1 MQGIYQMKRRKARE
15 YVLKFLYA
23 WEINE
28 NFNKSNIQEEIEK
41 FWERNHEED
50 KNVKSFAS
58 QIIKGT
64 LENLKGID
72 GVIKKYANKW
82 DIERMINIDRNIL
95 RFAVY
100 EILFRHDIPFQV
112 TINEAVEIAK
122 KYSAKESAAFINGIL
137 DKIAKEEIKCPPLQK
152 ADI

>member
-1 MQGIYQMKRRKARE
+1 MKRRKARE
-15 YVLKFLYA
+15 YILQFLYA
-23 WEINE
+23 CEINE
-28 NFNKSNIQEEIEK
+28 NLNKSNIQEKIEK
-41 FWERNHEED
+41 FWEKNNEED
-50 KNVKSFAS
+50 KNVKSFALE
-58 QIIKGT
+58 IIEGT
-64 LENLKGID
+64 LENLERID
-72 GVIKKYANKW
+72 SVIKKHANKW

-122 KYSAKESAAFINGIL
+122 KYSTKESASFINGIL
-137 DKIAKEEIKCPPLQK
+137 DRIAKEEVKCPPLQK